1 MRLRPTAG
9 TRWGGR
15 VISARRRRLGR
26 VLITLLLVM
35 YGWLFWPFLT
45 LWQLD
50 RALVRDDQASLARL
64 VDLAAVR
71 DAIRRSLNK
80 DAGGT
85 LGPFSDD
92 FIEWLQKAIRRRGTS
107 ALDQEVTLAWVR
119 EQLLSR
125 SPPGTGLWPALSW
138 AFFDHP
144 LHFTLRL
151 GGAATAPVVVR
162 MRFTGGGWRIS
173 ALYF

>member
-1 MRLRPTAG
+1 MRPGTGAG
-9 TRWGGR
+9 TLRVR
-15 VISARRRRLGR
+15 VISGRRQRLGR
-26 VLITLLLVM
+26 VLITVLLLL

-50 RALVRDDQASLARL
+50 RALIRDDQASLARL

-85 LGPFSDD
+85 LGPFSDG
-92 FIEWLQKAIRRRGTS
+92 FIEWLQKSIRRRGTS
-107 ALDQEVTLAWVR
+107 ALEQEVTLAWVR

-125 SPPGTGLWPALSW
+125 SPPGAGLWPALSW
-138 AFFDHP
+138 AFFDNP

-151 GGAATAPVVVR
+151 GGAAAAPVVVR
-162 MRFTGGGWRIS
+162 MRFAGGGWRVS
-173 ALYF
+173 ALYY